1 MSDISDIRVFARVI
15 ELGGFSAASE
25 SLGITASA
33 VSKVVSKLEDRLGV
47 RLLHRTTR
55 RISPTPEGET
65 FYLRAKEILAALD
78 DAEAEVSRGQ
88 TPQGRLRVNSVIPFA
103 LYQLAPVLPDFVARY
118 PKIKVELTATDRI
131 VDLLTEPSDVA
142 IRTGHIS
149 DPSLVVRKIT
159 NVERGIYAS
168 PDYLARRGTPLSYE
182 QLIDHDCIRV
192 SSTPTGHRW
201 PFKEGERM
209 NVVDVT
215 GYMNVDNSVVALE
228 LAIAGAGIVR
238 LTDILVG
245 HAAREGRLVP
255 ILTDCHIAEPVPLS
269 AVYPSGRKRL
279 PKVRVFIDFVVE
291 RFKHAPWRGPYKRED
306 R

>member
-1 MSDISDIRVFARVI
+1 MRVFARVI
-15 ELGGFSAASE
+15 DLGGFSAASE

-33 VSKVVSKLEDRLGV
+33 VSKVVSRLEDRLGV

-55 RISPTPEGET
+55 RVSPTAEGET
-65 FYLRAKEILAALD
+65 FYLRAKEIIAALD

-88 TPQGRLRVNSVIPFA
+88 TPQGRLRINSVIPFA
-103 LYQLAPVLPDFVARY
+103 LYQLAPALPDFIEKY
-118 PKIKVELTATDRI
+118 PKINVELTASDRI
-131 VDLLTEPSDVA
+131 VDLFTEPSDVA
-142 IRTGHIS
+142 IRTGHIT
-149 DPSLVVRKIT
+149 DPALVVRKIA

-201 PFKEGERM
+201 PFKAGKRM
-209 NVVDVT
+209 NVIDIK

-228 LAIAGAGIVR
+228 LAISGAGIVR

-245 HAAREGRLVP
+245 HAVREGRLVP

-279 PKVRVFIDFVVE
+279 PKVRAFIDFVAE
-291 RFKHAPWRGPYKRED
+291 RFKHVPWRIPLRRKVR
-306 R
+306 